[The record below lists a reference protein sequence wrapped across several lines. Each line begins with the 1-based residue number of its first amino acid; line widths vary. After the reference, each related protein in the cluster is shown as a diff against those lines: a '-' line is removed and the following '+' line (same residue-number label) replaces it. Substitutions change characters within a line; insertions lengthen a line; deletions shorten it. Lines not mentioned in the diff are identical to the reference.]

1 MTMLALLLV
10 LATAAPVETAPQCV
24 TPDGSR
30 IVLELALT
38 DQEKATGLMYRD
50 KLAADHGML
59 FVFDRDDIL
68 AFWMKNT
75 LIPLDIV
82 WFDATGRVADVHP
95 DAQPCRVDPCP
106 KYSNKLPARA
116 VLLVNAGYAAAHGL
130 TPGVAASFQGV
141 PGFPA
146 ARPAK

>member
-1 MTMLALLLV
+1 MLALLLV

-95 DAQPCRVDPCP
+95 DAQPCHVDPCP

-116 VLLVNAGYAAAHGL
+116 VLLVNAGFAAAHGL

-141 PGFPA
+141 PRFPIG
-146 ARPAK
+146 AKQ